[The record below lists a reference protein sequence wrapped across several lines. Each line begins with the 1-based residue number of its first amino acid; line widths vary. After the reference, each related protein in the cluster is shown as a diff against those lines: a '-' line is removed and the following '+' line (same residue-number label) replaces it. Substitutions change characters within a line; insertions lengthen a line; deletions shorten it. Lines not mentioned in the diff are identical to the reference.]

1 MRLAVLGVV
10 SDGLRELQV
19 EARESSFKC
28 PLGDVVRVHDADYVH
43 SLQDK
48 CSKLPATS
56 DVTPC
61 QAATPAVTGVRKWK
75 CTARCNLQASPKRA
89 ETRRR
94 RLFQSR

>member
-28 PLGDVVRVHDADYVH
+28 PLGDVVRVHDADYVR

-48 CSKLPATS
+48 CRNSQPRPTS
-56 DVTPC
+56 H
-61 QAATPAVTGVRKWK
+61 QHK
-75 CTARCNLQASPKRA
+75 ARAW
-89 ETRRR
+89 TRTRGYVPTV
-94 RLFQSR
+94 